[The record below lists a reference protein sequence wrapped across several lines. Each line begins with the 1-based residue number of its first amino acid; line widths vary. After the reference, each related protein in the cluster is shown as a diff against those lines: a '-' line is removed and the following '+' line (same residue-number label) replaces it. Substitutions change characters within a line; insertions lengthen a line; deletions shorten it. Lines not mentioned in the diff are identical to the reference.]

1 MDRSRNCTTLLNA
14 RMKTCIV
21 RVPRQSACDLAPLDR
36 TCSNVGDPMGN
47 ELSFVKATGSG
58 CQIFRETT
66 GRYVVSHEH
75 QPRQQLKV
83 ATLAGAY
90 AACRIWEQGQLAAE

>member
-1 MDRSRNCTTLLNA
+1 
-14 RMKTCIV
+14 
-21 RVPRQSACDLAPLDR
+21 
-36 TCSNVGDPMGN
+36 MGN

-66 GRYVVSHEH
+66 GRYVVSHEL
-75 QPRQQLKV
+75 QPRQQVKA

-90 AACRIWEQGQLAAE
+90 AACRSWEQGQWAQA

>member
-1 MDRSRNCTTLLNA
+1 MDN
-14 RMKTCIV
+14 
-21 RVPRQSACDLAPLDR
+21 D
-36 TCSNVGDPMGN
+36 
-47 ELSFVKATGSG
+47 LSFVKATDSG

-66 GRYVVSHEH
+66 GRYVVSHAL

-90 AACRIWEQGQLAAE
+90 AACRSWERGQWAQT